1 MWVMNVSD
9 YDANKIEIV
18 NMIFFKFLNNDIIL
32 QVCYFK
38 TDHNLSLTLER
49 FVYHIRWKIISFI
62 GENKAV
68 KVFLILTLINN
79 IYCSII

>member
-38 TDHNLSLTLER
+38 TDHNLSLTLEIT
-49 FVYHIRWKIISFI
+49 YDLRWKDLCTIFA
-62 GENKAV
+62 GK
-68 KVFLILTLINN
+68 L
-79 IYCSII
+79 